1 MKLSQKISLLIDKN
15 QNKFIDVMNNIYDFL
30 SGQVYHFVN
39 EKTAETYFSNKKE
52 KVNKKRD

>member
-1 MKLSQKISLLIDKN
+1 
-15 QNKFIDVMNNIYDFL
+15 MNNIYDFL

-52 KVNKKRD
+52 KVNKKETNIITSTDK